1 MFYDTAHN
9 STATVLQSLHG
20 AFCETARKMWAY
32 IRCLPRHQQP
42 DANLIIRTSPC
53 STLQESQVP

>member
-32 IRCLPRHQQP
+32 IRCLPRHQQSKVVEFVE
-42 DANLIIRTSPC
+42 AFVNQKIAAH
-53 STLQESQVP
+53 